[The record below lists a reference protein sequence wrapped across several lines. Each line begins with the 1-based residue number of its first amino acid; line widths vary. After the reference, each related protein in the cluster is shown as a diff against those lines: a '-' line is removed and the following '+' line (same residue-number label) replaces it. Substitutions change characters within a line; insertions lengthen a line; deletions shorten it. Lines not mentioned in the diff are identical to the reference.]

1 MSKKLK
7 IRIKDNTPVLP
18 GTSAWVLQQI
28 ENSTLL
34 ISTTKNDKPAIWLKF
49 GDKSQLLAVQTTNYK
64 NDVIIDHYPFEED
77 YFTNTVHEAM
87 DTTLTKGAQRVLGQ
101 LSKKAATLL
110 RWRLRKGD
118 RATSKMKLKLLS
130 E

>member
-1 MSKKLK
+1 MSKKIK
-7 IRIKDNTPVLP
+7 IRIKDNMPVLP

-28 ENSTLL
+28 ENSTFLVA
-34 ISTTKNDKPAIWLKF
+34 TTKDGKPAIWLKF
-49 GDKSQLLAVQTTNYK
+49 GDKSQLLAIQTTNYK
-64 NDVIIDHYPFEED
+64 NVVIIDNYPFEDD
-77 YFTNTVHEAM
+77 YVTDTVHEVM
-87 DTTLTKGAQRVLGQ
+87 GTILTKGGQKVLRQ

-118 RATSKMKLKLLS
+118 RATSKMKLKLLP